1 MLFLPETAT
10 FCITLFVYGAI
21 LLLLIYYIL
30 TLADLECDYLNAQ
43 ECCRRL
49 NFWVIPKFGSHALL
63 CIVLLWGGHWIMFL
77 LNLPM
82 VVWLYFE
89 LHRQRRDSLG
99 VYDPVDIHSHGLLRM
114 HLRNCMIYL
123 GYYFVMFWVALFWLV
138 AVYKNI
144 YLLLLT
150 HGLISV
156 YSLISAL
163 IKGDPIKRHE
173 DDEIVT
179 DF

>member
-1 MLFLPETAT
+1 MFLPETAT
-10 FCITLFVYGAI
+10 YCITLLVYGAI
-21 LLLLIYYIL
+21 LLLLIYYVL

-63 CIVLLWGGHWIMFL
+63 CVLLLLGGHWIMFL
-77 LNLPM
+77 VNLPM
-82 VVWLYFE
+82 VVWLFYE

-99 VYDPVDIHSHGLLRM
+99 VYDPVDIHSRGLLKV

-123 GYYFVMFWVALFWLV
+123 GYYFVMFFVGL
-138 AVYKNI
+138 YC
-144 YLLLLT
+144 
-150 HGLISV
+150 LIS
-156 YSLISAL
+156 SL
-163 IKGDPIKRHE
+163 IKGDPIKRYE